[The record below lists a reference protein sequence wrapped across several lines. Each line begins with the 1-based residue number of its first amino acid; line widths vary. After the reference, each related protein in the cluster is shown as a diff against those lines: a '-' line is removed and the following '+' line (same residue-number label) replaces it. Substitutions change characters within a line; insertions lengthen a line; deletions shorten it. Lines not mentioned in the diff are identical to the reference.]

1 MADEKLVE
9 LLKQGAE
16 VWNQWRDDN
25 PDYPIDLSN
34 STLINMYLLDVNFAG
49 ANLKGA
55 NFYSSNLSFA
65 NFAGADVTE
74 ANFHHSIMPGAILSQ
89 LHLSGSF
96 FADAFLV
103 GAHLDGTDLRKVN
116 LTEAKLMSS
125 NLSGADLRGANL
137 LMADLSKANLQ
148 GANLSGADLTRC
160 RFVNTDFTEATISGC
175 RVHGTS
181 VWNAN
186 LDKAI
191 QSDLVITELNEPD
204 ITVDNLEVAQ
214 FIYLL
219 LNNKT
224 LRGVIDTLTTKSVLI
239 LGRFTDERKAVLD
252 AIRNEL
258 RLQGYLPIL
267 FDFEKPTNRDLTETI
282 MTLAGFSRFVIADLS
297 DPHSIA
303 HELKAII
310 PAFSTLPVQPIFCPV
325 NEHPDE
331 YALFENFDL
340 KPNVLPI
347 FEYESAVKLM
357 QDLTEKV
364 IKPAEASR
372 EILFRIKRNKEM
384 QREKSRLKRQ
394 KPKPKQ

>member
-1 MADEKLVE
+1 MADEKLVD
-9 LLKQGAE
+9 LLKQGAT

-25 PDYPIDLSN
+25 PEYPIDLSD
-34 STLINMYLLDVNFAG
+34 SMLENMYLLHVNLAD
-49 ANLKGA
+49 ANLKRA
-55 NFYSSNLSFA
+55 DFYSSNISFA
-65 NFAGADVTE
+65 NFAGADVTG
-74 ANFHHSIMPGAILSQ
+74 ANFHNAMMTGADLSQ
-89 LHLSGSF
+89 LSLTEAF
-96 FADAFLV
+96 FSNAFLL
-103 GAHLDGTDLRKVN
+103 GTNLTGTDLRKVN
-116 LTEAKLMSS
+116 LTEGKLMGS

-137 LMADLSKANLQ
+137 LMADLSTANLR

-181 VWNAN
+181 VWNAI
-186 LDKAI
+186 LDKTI
-191 QSDLVITELNEPD
+191 QSDLIITPHNEPD

-219 LNNKT
+219 LNNQK

-258 RLQGYLPIL
+258 RLHGYLPIL
-267 FDFEKPTNRDLTETI
+267 FDFEKPANRDLTETV
-282 MTLAGFSRFVIADLS
+282 MTLAGLSRFVIADLS

-340 KPNVLPI
+340 EPNVLPI
-347 FEYESAVKLM
+347 FYYETAMKLM
-357 QDLTEKV
+357 QDITEKV
-364 IKPAEASR
+364 IKPAEAKR
-372 EILFRIKRNKEM
+372 EILFRIKRDKEIR
-384 QREKSRLKRQ
+384 REKSRLKRQ
-394 KPKPKQ
+394 KPKQ